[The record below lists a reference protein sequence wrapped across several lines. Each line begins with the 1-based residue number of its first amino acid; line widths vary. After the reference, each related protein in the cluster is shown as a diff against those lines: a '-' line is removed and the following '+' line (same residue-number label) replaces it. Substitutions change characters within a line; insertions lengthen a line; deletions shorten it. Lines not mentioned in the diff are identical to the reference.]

1 MRVHQS
7 TYILYYT
14 LYSLH
19 ISIYLYIQLCIHL
32 PIYLSII
39 FISINSIHC
48 INVLHSE
55 AEREI
60 ELVK

>member
-7 TYILYYT
+7 TYILYTAYT
-14 LYSLH
+14 YLSIY
-19 ISIYLYIQLCIHL
+19 IFNYASIYLA
-32 PIYLSII
+32 IYLSII